1 MKPNQDEYAYIDSL
15 LKRAPKNFRHWELSS
30 VDYKNR
36 KYPIHAFEIG
46 PDDPTVPVIGLFG
59 GVHGLEK
66 IGSHVVL
73 SYLNYLFEQ
82 LSWNKSLN
90 YLFDNVRLVSIPM
103 VNPVGVYHNMR
114 SNGNGVDLM
123 RNAPMESEEKVA
135 FMIGGHRLSN
145 KIPWYRGREN
155 KLELESETLINFVKE
170 RMYPARFSQ
179 AIDFHSGFGIKDRLW
194 YPYAS
199 STKQF
204 PDLPAV
210 NKVSA
215 LFNKTI
221 PHHVYIIEPQCVQY
235 TTHGDLWDYMYE
247 EQRAQRDGEPNVFI
261 PWTLEMG
268 SWIWFK
274 KNPIQILSPHGLFNP
289 MKDHRFSR
297 TMRRHFL
304 MIDFF
309 IKATESYK
317 GWL

>member
-1 MKPNQDEYAYIDSL
+1 MRPNQDEYAYIESL
-15 LKRAPKNFRHWELSS
+15 LERAPSNSRSS
-30 VDYKNR
+30 VLAEVEYKGR
-36 KYPIHAFEIG
+36 KYPIHAIEIG
-46 PDDPTVPVIGLFG
+46 PDDPTTPVIGLFG

-82 LSWNKSLN
+82 FSWNKSLIQK
-90 YLFDNVRLVSIPM
+90 FENVRLVSIPM

-123 RNAPMESEEKVA
+123 RNAPIESTEKVA
-135 FMIGGHRLSN
+135 FLAGGQSYSN
-145 KIPWYRGREN
+145 KLPWYRGDQN
-155 KLELESETLINFVKE
+155 KLELESETLVNFVKE
-170 RMYPARFSQ
+170 RMYQAEFSQ
-179 AIDFHSGFGIKDRLW
+179 AIDLHSGFGIKDRLW
-194 YPYAS
+194 YPYAC

-204 PDLPAV
+204 PDLSAV
-210 NKVSA
+210 NKLSA
-215 LFNKTI
+215 LFNKTLA
-221 PHHVYIIEPQCVQY
+221 HHVYVIEPQCVQY
-235 TTHGDLWDYMYE
+235 TTHGDLWDYMYDQQR
-247 EQRAQRDGEPNVFI
+247 EQRENNVFL

-304 MIDFF
+304 MMDFF
-309 IKATESYK
+309 IKATENYK